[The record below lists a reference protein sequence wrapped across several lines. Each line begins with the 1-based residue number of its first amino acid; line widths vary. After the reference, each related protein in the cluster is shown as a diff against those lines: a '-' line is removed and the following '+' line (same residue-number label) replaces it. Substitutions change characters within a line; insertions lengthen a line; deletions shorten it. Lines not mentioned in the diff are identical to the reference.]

1 MWGSQTIQQ
10 LPSERQNWQKR
21 DTRAFLGFKAIFE
34 TGLRILKKST
44 HSVSKCTHSN
54 FRQPDCKTE
63 AVTSTDLYG

>member
-1 MWGSQTIQQ
+1 MCGSQTIQQ

-34 TGLRILKKST
+34 TGLRIKKNRHT
-44 HSVSKCTHSN
+44 VFPNVPTAIFVN
-54 FRQPDCKTE
+54 QTVKTE

>member
-34 TGLRILKKST
+34 TGLQIKKKIDAQCFQMHPQQFSST
-44 HSVSKCTHSN
+44 
-54 FRQPDCKTE
+54 R
-63 AVTSTDLYG
+63 L